1 MREVASFY
9 CIMRNLFILTILVIC
24 LIACGSKKQQT
35 GHIAVQEYFAI
46 KIDTLISNIES
57 LKLAA
62 ENNSNTDNL
71 KLMFAKSR
79 SNYKE
84 IELIIEYYF
93 QGLTKRI
100 NGPVL
105 PDVKTDD
112 NQVFPPHGFQVLEQ
126 SIWSL
131 ASNDTINKSFIDE
144 INILTA
150 DLKFIKTQIKE
161 QTILARHV
169 REMVH
174 HELIRIATNGLTGLD
189 APISFES
196 MPEAAASLKGI
207 RDLIGVFIEGEKLAY
222 QNKQQISQQF
232 AESINFLDQN
242 KDFDSFNRMLYIR
255 KHLMP
260 LSVSLRDLPA
270 KENEDDKLIKKAFTG
285 TLNDLMQGNGLNPD
299 YYTPYAA
306 AASNA
311 NKIKLGKFLFY
322 DVRLSKSNTIS
333 CASCHKPEIFFTDGL
348 KKASNFAHG
357 GTLARNTPTLY
368 YAALQAS
375 QFYDQRTSTLEEQI
389 NDVMENSEEFN
400 LADAALISKISLI
413 NEYKQLSKLAFESD
427 SLDNF
432 KIRNAIGSYVR
443 SLQPFSS
450 SFDDYMKG
458 KDDALN
464 AEEITGFNLFMG
476 KAKCGT
482 CHFAPVFNG
491 TIPPWFTKSE
501 SEIIGIPEKAVWQ
514 NAKIDPDPGRY
525 AINQLEE
532 LKYAFKTPTVRN
544 TAKTAPYMH
553 NGVYKTLDE
562 VVNFYH
568 KGGGLGIGI
577 DLPFQSLPFDSL
589 QLNNNEKKSIV
600 AFMNALTDRIDK

>member
-1 MREVASFY
+1 
-9 CIMRNLFILTILVIC
+9 
-24 LIACGSKKQQT
+24 
-35 GHIAVQEYFAI
+35 
-46 KIDTLISNIES
+46 
-57 LKLAA
+57 
-62 ENNSNTDNL
+62 
-71 KLMFAKSR
+71 
-79 SNYKE
+79 
-84 IELIIEYYF
+84 
-93 QGLTKRI
+93 
-100 NGPVL
+100 
-105 PDVKTDD
+105 
-112 NQVFPPHGFQVLEQ
+112 
-126 SIWSL
+126 
-131 ASNDTINKSFIDE
+131 
-144 INILTA
+144 
-150 DLKFIKTQIKE
+150 
-161 QTILARHV
+161 
-169 REMVH
+169 
-174 HELIRIATNGLTGLD
+174 
-189 APISFES
+189 
-196 MPEAAASLKGI
+196 
-207 RDLIGVFIEGEKLAY
+207 
-222 QNKQQISQQF
+222 
-232 AESINFLDQN
+232 
-242 KDFDSFNRMLYIR
+242 
-255 KHLMP
+255 MP

-299 YYTPYAA
+299 FYTPYAA
-306 AASNA
+306 AASNT
-311 NKIKLGKFLFY
+311 NKIKLGKYLFY

-400 LADAALISKISLI
+400 LADAALISKISSI

-427 SLDNF
+427 TLDNF

-450 SFDDYMKG
+450 SFDDYIKG

-491 TIPPWFTKSE
+491 TIPPWFPKSE

-553 NGVYKTLDE
+553 NGVYNTLDE

>member
-1 MREVASFY
+1 
-9 CIMRNLFILTILVIC
+9 MRNHFILTIAVIC
-24 LIACGSKKQQT
+24 LFACNSKKQQS
-35 GHIAVQEYFAI
+35 GHDAVQAYFEV
-46 KIDTLISNIES
+46 KMDTLISNLES
-57 LKLAA
+57 LKAAA
-62 ENNSNTDNL
+62 ENNSNPDNL
-71 KLMFAKSR
+71 KLIFSKSR

-84 IELIIEYYF
+84 IESIIEYYF
-93 QGLTKRI
+93 QGLAKRI

-126 SIWSL
+126 NIWSL
-131 ASNDTINKSFIDE
+131 AINDTTDKSFTDE
-144 INILTA
+144 INILSA
-150 DLKFIKTQIKE
+150 DLKFIKTQIKD
-161 QTILARHV
+161 QTILTRHV

-189 APISFES
+189 APISFAS
-196 MPEAAASLKGI
+196 MPEAAASLLGI
-207 RDLIGVFIEGEKLAY
+207 RELINVYMDAEKLPY
-222 QNKQQISQQF
+222 QNKQQINQQF
-232 AESINFLDQN
+232 EESKSFLEQN
-242 KDFDSFNRMLYIR
+242 KDFDSFNRMSFIR

-270 KENEDDKLIKKAFTG
+270 KENADDQLIRKAFAG

-299 YYTPYAA
+299 FYTPYAE
-306 AASNA
+306 AASNVDKV
-311 NKIKLGKFLFY
+311 NIGKLLFY

-348 KKASNFAHG
+348 NKASNFAHG

-389 NDVMENSEEFN
+389 HDVMENSEEFN
-400 LADAALISKISLI
+400 LADAALISKISSI
-413 NEYKQLSKLAFESD
+413 NEYKQLSKLAFKSD

-450 SFDDYMKG
+450 HFDDYMKG

-464 AEEITGFNLFMG
+464 AEEIAGFNLFMG

-501 SEIIGIPEKAVWQ
+501 SEIIGIPEKAVWEK
-514 NAKIDPDPGRY
+514 AKIDQDPGRY

-544 TAKTAPYMH
+544 SAKTAPYMH

-568 KGGGLGIGI
+568 KGGGVGIGI

-589 QLNNNEKKSIV
+589 QLNDNEKKSIV
-600 AFMNALTDRIDK
+600 AFMIALTDRIDK

>member
-1 MREVASFY
+1 MK
-9 CIMRNLFILTILVIC
+9 NLFVLTIAIIC
-24 LIACGSKKQQT
+24 LIACGSKKQQS

-46 KIDTLISNIES
+46 KIDMLISNVES

-62 ENNSNTDNL
+62 ENNSNADNL
-71 KLMFAKSR
+71 KIMFGKSR

-84 IELIIEYYF
+84 IESIIEYYF

-131 ASNDTINKSFIDE
+131 ALNDTINKSFIDE
-144 INILTA
+144 INILTT

-174 HELIRIATNGLTGLD
+174 HELIRVATNGLTGLD
-189 APISFES
+189 APVSFES

-207 RDLIGVFIEGEKLAY
+207 RDLVGVYIEGEKLTY
-222 QNKQQISQQF
+222 QNKQQINQQF
-232 AESINFLDQN
+232 TASINFLEQN
-242 KDFDSFNRMLYIR
+242 KDFDSFNRMLFIKKY
-255 KHLMP
+255 LMP

-270 KENEDDKLIKKAFTG
+270 KENADDKLIQKAFTG

-299 YYTPYAA
+299 FYTPYAE

-311 NKIKLGKFLFY
+311 DKVTLGKLLFY
-322 DVRLSKSNTIS
+322 DARLSKSNTIS
-333 CASCHKPEIFFTDGL
+333 CASCHKPEVFFTDGL

-368 YAALQAS
+368 YTALQAS
-375 QFYDQRTSTLEEQI
+375 QFYDQRTTTLEEQI
-389 NDVMENSEEFN
+389 HDVMENSEEFN
-400 LADAALISKISLI
+400 LADAALISKISSI
-413 NEYKQLSKLAFESD
+413 NEYKQLSKLAFKSD

-450 SFDDYMKG
+450 PFDDYMKG
-458 KDDALN
+458 KDEALN
-464 AEEITGFNLFMG
+464 AEEIAGFNIFMG

-491 TIPPWFTKSE
+491 TIPPWFAKSE
-501 SEIIGIPEKAVWQ
+501 SEIIGIPEKAAWK

-568 KGGGLGIGI
+568 KGGGVGLGI

>member
-1 MREVASFY
+1 MK
-9 CIMRNLFILTILVIC
+9 NLFVLTIAIIC
-24 LIACGSKKQQT
+24 FIACGSKKQQS

-46 KIDTLISNIES
+46 KIDTLISDVES

-62 ENNSNTDNL
+62 ENNSNADNL
-71 KLMFAKSR
+71 KLMFGKSR

-84 IELIIEYYF
+84 IESIIEYYF

-126 SIWSL
+126 TIWSL
-131 ASNDTINKSFIDE
+131 AINDTINKSFIDE
-144 INILTA
+144 INILIT

-174 HELIRIATNGLTGLD
+174 HELIRVATNGLTGLD

-207 RDLIGVFIEGEKLAY
+207 RDLIGVYIEGEKLAY

-232 AESINFLDQN
+232 AASINFLEQN

-270 KENEDDKLIKKAFTG
+270 KEIEDDKLIKKAFTG

-299 YYTPYAA
+299 FYTPYAE

-311 NKIKLGKFLFY
+311 NKVKLGKYLFY

-357 GTLARNTPTLY
+357 GTLTRNTPTLY

-389 NDVMENSEEFN
+389 HDVMENSEEFN
-400 LADAALISKISLI
+400 LADAALISKISSI
-413 NEYKQLSKLAFESD
+413 NEYKQLSKLAFKSD

-450 SFDDYMKG
+450 HFDDYMKG

-464 AEEITGFNLFMG
+464 AEEIAGFNLFMG

-501 SEIIGIPEKAVWQ
+501 SEIIGIPEKSVWE

-544 TAKTAPYMH
+544 ASKTAPYMH

-600 AFMNALTDRIDK
+600 AFMNTLTDSIDK

>member
-1 MREVASFY
+1 MIF
-9 CIMRNLFILTILVIC
+9 F
-24 LIACGSKKQQT
+24 IACGSNKQQS
-35 GHIAVQEYFAI
+35 GHIAVQEYFAK
-46 KIDTLISNIES
+46 KIDTLISSLES

-62 ENNSNTDNL
+62 EKQSNAGNL
-71 KLMFAKSR
+71 KLMFGESR

-84 IELIIEYYF
+84 IESIVEYYF
-93 QGLTKRI
+93 QGLAKRI

-126 SIWSL
+126 TIWSL
-131 ASNDTINKSFIDE
+131 AINDTINKSFIDE
-144 INILTA
+144 INILTT
-150 DLKFIKTQIKE
+150 DLKFIRTQIKD

-174 HELIRIATNGLTGLD
+174 HQLIRIATNGLTGLD
-189 APISFES
+189 APVSFAS
-196 MPEAAASLKGI
+196 MPEAAAALRGL
-207 RDLIGVFIEGEKLAY
+207 RDLVGVYIEGEKLAY

-232 AESINFLDQN
+232 AASINFLEQN
-242 KDFDSFNRMLYIR
+242 KDFDSFNRLLFIKR
-255 KHLMP
+255 HLMP

-270 KENEDDKLIKKAFTG
+270 KENADDKLIQKAFTG

-299 YYTPYAA
+299 FYTPYAE
-306 AASNA
+306 AASNE
-311 NKIKLGKFLFY
+311 NKVKLGKFLFY
-322 DVRLSKSNTIS
+322 DVRLSKSSTIS

-389 NDVMENSEEFN
+389 HDVMENSEEFN
-400 LADAALISKISLI
+400 LADEALISKISSI
-413 NEYKQLSKLAFESD
+413 NEYKQLSKLAFKSD

-450 SFDDYMKG
+450 HFDDYMKG

-464 AEEITGFNLFMG
+464 AEEIAGFNLFMG

-501 SEIIGIPEKAVWQ
+501 SEIIGIPEKAVWE

-600 AFMNALTDRIDK
+600 AFMNALTDRTDK

>member
-1 MREVASFY
+1 
-9 CIMRNLFILTILVIC
+9 MRNHFILAIAVIC
-24 LIACGSKKQQT
+24 LVACGNKKQKS
-35 GHIAVQEYFAI
+35 GHDAVQAYFEV
-46 KIDTLISNIES
+46 KIDTLISNLES
-57 LKLAA
+57 LKSVA
-62 ENNSNTDNL
+62 EKKSNSDNL
-71 KLMFAKSR
+71 KVIFSKSR

-84 IELIIEYYF
+84 IESIIEYYF
-93 QGLTKRI
+93 QGLAKRL

-126 SIWSL
+126 TIWSL
-131 ASNDTINKSFIDE
+131 AINDTITKSFLDE
-144 INILTA
+144 VNILTS

-161 QTILARHV
+161 QTILTRHV

-189 APISFES
+189 APISFAS
-196 MPEAAASLKGI
+196 MPEATASLRGI
-207 RDLIGVFIEGEKLAY
+207 RDLIEVYIIGESFTY
-222 QNKQQISQQF
+222 QNKQQINQQF
-232 AESINFLDQN
+232 AESINFLEQN
-242 KDFDSFNRMLYIR
+242 KDFDSFNRMLFIR
-255 KHLMP
+255 KFLMP
-260 LSVSLRDLPA
+260 LSISLRDLPA
-270 KENEDDKLIKKAFTG
+270 KENADDKLIKKAFNG
-285 TLNDLMQGNGLNPD
+285 TLSDLMQGNGLNPD
-299 YYTPYAA
+299 FYSPYADA
-306 AASNA
+306 ATN
-311 NKIKLGKFLFY
+311 NDKINLGKNLFY
-322 DVRLSKSNTIS
+322 DARLSKSNTIS
-333 CASCHKPEIFFTDGL
+333 CASCHKPELFFSDGL

-389 NDVMENSEEFN
+389 HDVMKNSDEFN
-400 LADAALISKISLI
+400 LADVELISKIASI
-413 NEYKQLSKLAFESD
+413 TEYKQLSKLAFKSD

-450 SFDDYMKG
+450 PFDLYMKG
-458 KDDALN
+458 NDDALD
-464 AEEITGFNLFMG
+464 ETEISGFNLFMG

-501 SEIIGIPEKAVWQ
+501 SEIIGVPEKDVKQ

-544 TAKTAPYMH
+544 SAKTSPYMH
-553 NGVYKTLDE
+553 NGIYKTLNE
-562 VVNFYH
+562 VVDFYH
-568 KGGGLGIGI
+568 KGGGIGLGI

-589 QLNNNEKKSIV
+589 QLNDSEKKSIV

>member
-1 MREVASFY
+1 
-9 CIMRNLFILTILVIC
+9 LV
-24 LIACGSKKQQT
+24 
-35 GHIAVQEYFAI
+35 
-46 KIDTLISNIES
+46 
-57 LKLAA
+57 
-62 ENNSNTDNL
+62 
-71 KLMFAKSR
+71 
-79 SNYKE
+79 
-84 IELIIEYYF
+84 
-93 QGLTKRI
+93 
-100 NGPVL
+100 
-105 PDVKTDD
+105 
-112 NQVFPPHGFQVLEQ
+112 
-126 SIWSL
+126 
-131 ASNDTINKSFIDE
+131 
-144 INILTA
+144 
-150 DLKFIKTQIKE
+150 
-161 QTILARHV
+161 
-169 REMVH
+169 
-174 HELIRIATNGLTGLD
+174 
-189 APISFES
+189 
-196 MPEAAASLKGI
+196 
-207 RDLIGVFIEGEKLAY
+207 GVYIEGEKLAY

-232 AESINFLDQN
+232 AASINFLEQN
-242 KDFDSFNRMLYIR
+242 KDFDSFNRMLFIK

-270 KENEDDKLIKKAFTG
+270 KENTDDKLIQKAFTG

-299 YYTPYAA
+299 FYTPYAE

-311 NKIKLGKFLFY
+311 NKVKLGKFLFY
-322 DVRLSKSNTIS
+322 DVRLSKSSTIS

-389 NDVMENSEEFN
+389 HDVMKNSEEFN
-400 LADAALISKISLI
+400 LADAALISKISSI
-413 NEYKQLSKLAFESD
+413 NEYKQLSKLAFKSD

-450 SFDDYMKG
+450 HFDDYMKG

-464 AEEITGFNLFMG
+464 AEEIAGFNLFMG

-501 SEIIGIPEKAVWQ
+501 SEIIGIPEKAVWE

-532 LKYAFKTPTVRN
+532 LNYAFKTPTVRN

-568 KGGGLGIGI
+568 KGGGVGLGI

-589 QLNNNEKKSIV
+589 QLNDNEKKSIV
-600 AFMNALTDRIDK
+600 AFMNALTDRIDR

>member
-1 MREVASFY
+1 M
-9 CIMRNLFILTILVIC
+9 MKNLFVLTIAMIFF
-24 LIACGSKKQQT
+24 IACGSNKQQS
-35 GHIAVQEYFAI
+35 GHIAVQEYFAK
-46 KIDTLISNIES
+46 KIDTLISSLES

-62 ENNSNTDNL
+62 EKQSNAGNL
-71 KLMFAKSR
+71 KLMFGESR

-84 IELIIEYYF
+84 IESIVEYYF
-93 QGLTKRI
+93 QGLAKRI

-126 SIWSL
+126 TIWSL
-131 ASNDTINKSFIDE
+131 AINDTINKSFIDE
-144 INILTA
+144 INILTT
-150 DLKFIKTQIKE
+150 DLKFIRTQIKD

-174 HELIRIATNGLTGLD
+174 HQLIRIATNGLTGLD
-189 APISFES
+189 APVSFAS
-196 MPEAAASLKGI
+196 MPEAAAALRGL
-207 RDLIGVFIEGEKLAY
+207 RDLVGVYIEGEKLAY

-232 AESINFLDQN
+232 AASINFLEQN
-242 KDFDSFNRMLYIR
+242 KDFDSFNRLLFIKR
-255 KHLMP
+255 HLMP

-270 KENEDDKLIKKAFTG
+270 KENADDKLIQKAFTG

-299 YYTPYAA
+299 FYTPYAE
-306 AASNA
+306 AASNE
-311 NKIKLGKFLFY
+311 NKVKLGKFLFY
-322 DVRLSKSNTIS
+322 DVRLSKSSTIS

-389 NDVMENSEEFN
+389 HDVMENSEEFN
-400 LADAALISKISLI
+400 LADEALISKISSI
-413 NEYKQLSKLAFESD
+413 NEYKQLSKLAFKSD

-450 SFDDYMKG
+450 HFDDYMKG

-464 AEEITGFNLFMG
+464 AEEIAGFNLFMG

-501 SEIIGIPEKAVWQ
+501 SEIIGIPEKAVWE

-600 AFMNALTDRIDK
+600 AFMNALTDRTDK

>member
-1 MREVASFY
+1 M
-9 CIMRNLFILTILVIC
+9 IC
-24 LIACGSKKQQT
+24 FIACGSNKQQS
-35 GHIAVQEYFAI
+35 GHIAVQEYFAK
-46 KIDTLISNIES
+46 KIDTLISSLEI

-62 ENNSNTDNL
+62 EKKSNAGNL
-71 KLMFAKSR
+71 KLMFGESR

-84 IELIIEYYF
+84 IESIVEYYF
-93 QGLTKRI
+93 QGLAKRI

-126 SIWSL
+126 TIWSL
-131 ASNDTINKSFIDE
+131 AINDTINKSFIDE
-144 INILTA
+144 INILTT
-150 DLKFIKTQIKE
+150 DLKFIRTQIKE

-174 HELIRIATNGLTGLD
+174 HELIRVATNGLTGLD
-189 APISFES
+189 APVSFKS

-207 RDLIGVFIEGEKLAY
+207 RDLVGVYIEGEKLAY

-232 AESINFLDQN
+232 AASINFLEQN
-242 KDFDSFNRMLYIR
+242 KDFDSFNRMLFIKR
-255 KHLMP
+255 HLMP

-270 KENEDDKLIKKAFTG
+270 KENAYDKLIRKAFTG

-299 YYTPYAA
+299 FYTPYAE
-306 AASNA
+306 AASNE
-311 NKIKLGKFLFY
+311 NKVKLGKFLFY
-322 DVRLSKSNTIS
+322 DVRLSKSSTIS

-389 NDVMENSEEFN
+389 HDVMENSEEFN
-400 LADAALISKISLI
+400 LADAALISKISSI
-413 NEYKQLSKLAFESD
+413 NEYKQLSKLAFKSD

-450 SFDDYMKG
+450 HFDDYMKG

-464 AEEITGFNLFMG
+464 AEEIAGFNLFMG

-501 SEIIGIPEKAVWQ
+501 SEIIGIPEKTVWG

-553 NGVYKTLDE
+553 NGVYKTLEE

-568 KGGGLGIGI
+568 KGGGVGIGI
-577 DLPFQSLPFDSL
+577 DLTFQSLPFDSL
-589 QLNNNEKKSIV
+589 QLNDNEKKSIV
-600 AFMNALTDRIDK
+600 AFMNALTDRIDR

>member
-1 MREVASFY
+1 M
-9 CIMRNLFILTILVIC
+9 IC
-24 LIACGSKKQQT
+24 FIACGSKKQQS
-35 GHIAVQEYFAI
+35 GHNAVQEYFAV
-46 KIDTLISNIES
+46 KIDTLISSLES

-62 ENNSNTDNL
+62 ENNSNADDL
-71 KLMFAKSR
+71 KLMFGESR
-79 SNYKE
+79 SSYKE
-84 IELIIEYYF
+84 IESIIEYYF

-131 ASNDTINKSFIDE
+131 ALNDTINNSFIDE
-144 INILTA
+144 INILTT
-150 DLKFIKTQIKE
+150 DLKFIRTQIKE

-174 HELIRIATNGLTGLD
+174 HELIRVATNGLTGLD
-189 APISFES
+189 APVSFES

-207 RDLIGVFIEGEKLAY
+207 RDLVGVYIEGEKLAY

-232 AESINFLDQN
+232 ATSINFLEQN
-242 KDFDSFNRMLYIR
+242 KDFDSFNRMLFIK

-270 KENEDDKLIKKAFTG
+270 KDNADDKLIQKAFTG

-299 YYTPYAA
+299 FYTPYAE
-306 AASNA
+306 AASNE
-311 NKIKLGKFLFY
+311 NKVKLGKYLFY
-322 DVRLSKSNTIS
+322 DERLSKSSTIS

-389 NDVMENSEEFN
+389 HDVMKNSEEFN
-400 LADAALISKISLI
+400 LADAALISRISSI
-413 NEYKQLSKLAFESD
+413 NEYKQLSKLAFKSD

-450 SFDDYMKG
+450 HFDDYMKG

-464 AEEITGFNLFMG
+464 AEEIAGFNLFMG

-501 SEIIGIPEKAVWQ
+501 SEIIGIPEKAVWE

-553 NGVYKTLDE
+553 NGVYKTLEE

-600 AFMNALTDRIDK
+600 AFMNALTDRIDR